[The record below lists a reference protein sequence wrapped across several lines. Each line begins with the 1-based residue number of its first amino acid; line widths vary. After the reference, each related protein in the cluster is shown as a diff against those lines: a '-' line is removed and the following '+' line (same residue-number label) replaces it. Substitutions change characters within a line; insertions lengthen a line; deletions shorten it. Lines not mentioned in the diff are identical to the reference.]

1 MAQTR
6 RHRRRKHRGTQA
18 GSVGGRTAGRP
29 RTRQEARDRARSQVR
44 GRGRRSTGRSRVD
57 RRDRPPTWRG
67 AINRALIGAGIF
79 LLLLLVPFHQPASAA
94 IPLAVLMMVVY
105 VPLGYTIE
113 RFFYTRR
120 QAQKARAAQSAK
132 R

>member
-1 MAQTR
+1 
-6 RHRRRKHRGTQA
+6 
-18 GSVGGRTAGRP
+18 
-29 RTRQEARDRARSQVR
+29 
-44 GRGRRSTGRSRVD
+44 
-57 RRDRPPTWRG
+57 
-67 AINRALIGAGIF
+67 
-79 LLLLLVPFHQPASAA
+79 
-94 IPLAVLMMVVY
+94 MMVVY